1 MQFLKTAFLIL
12 SATSAVSADFAP
24 NIANFNARASVKN
37 IFERNP
43 FRNMFQN
50 VQTAGRRLASGPMSA
65 ECKKAC
71 PKVGDLIL
79 EYAKEEN
86 VEKMKKGDESWKCPM
101 MDIEKCVDG
110 AKACQEGDDKAD
122 DGGMAKLE
130 CMCACPDSAKL
141 KEMKPEDYCK
151 AGNAMECMSTKSECS
166 ASFKKDVLKGR
177 SKEDHDEGMKIHC
190 AMIKEKCYE
199 AEEKK
204 GECAKEDLANWY
216 GGEESCEQAA
226 VDGKLADSADK
237 DECCKV
243 QTRMVK
249 CYKAECVKLGMRN
262 DILKAKD
269 ASTEEKKRIEKEMTK
284 NYNIG
289 KACPDSG
296 MPKSAADLKPPP
308 ATAASD
314 AWVALPHAIPF
325 AVMLSAL
332 YA

>member
-12 SATSAVSADFAP
+12 SATSAVSADFAS
-24 NIANFNARASVKN
+24 NITNFNARASMKN

-43 FRNMFQN
+43 FGNMFQN

-65 ECKKAC
+65 ECKEAC
-71 PKVGDLIL
+71 PKVADLIL

-86 VEKMKKGDESWKCPM
+86 VEKMKKQDYSWMCPM
-101 MDIEKCVDG
+101 MDTAKCMDG

-122 DGGMAKLE
+122 DGGMAGIE
-130 CMCACPDSAKL
+130 CMCACPDVAKMA
-141 KEMKPEDYCK
+141 EMKPKDYCE
-151 AGNAMECMSTKSECS
+151 AGNPMECFSTKSECS
-166 ASFKKDVLKGR
+166 ASFKKDVLKGG

-190 AMIKEKCYE
+190 AMIKEGCME
-199 AEEKK
+199 AAEKM
-204 GECAKEDLANWY
+204 GECAKEDLATWD
-216 GGEESCEQAA
+216 GKSCDQAA
-226 VDGKLADSADK
+226 ADGKLADSADK
-237 DECCKV
+237 DACC
-243 QTRMVK
+243 TAGSGIMK

-262 DILKAKD
+262 SILKAKD
-269 ASTEEKKRIEKEMTK
+269 ATKEEKEMTEKEMTK